1 MGQGHWALGQRIS
14 DAIRKVTEQERFG
27 DFESTVHTFLISFL
41 GTRYC
46 FEEMRELLQ
55 RYIIPHSTEEN
66 LVRDFP
72 LAWAAALT
80 NEGQLLYAAL
90 RAVAGGPPSRGD
102 AWQQMHAASP
112 RWKTTDELRFFPNNH
127 CASKSCRSSG

>member
-1 MGQGHWALGQRIS
+1 
-14 DAIRKVTEQERFG
+14 
-27 DFESTVHTFLISFL
+27 
-41 GTRYC
+41 
-46 FEEMRELLQ
+46 MRELLQ
-55 RYIIPHSTEEN
+55 WYKIPHSTEEN

-80 NEGQLLYAAL
+80 DEGRLYAAL

-102 AWQQMHAASP
+102 AWQQMCAASP